1 MDAPE
6 ARLPRIAVTPDEA
19 AIVTG
24 RTRTRIFEAL
34 KNGEI
39 AGRKDGKA
47 VVIEISELERW
58 VRSFPTRGR
67 QAATPAAADGGCCCR
82 RCASLLAQ
90 ANGGAFG
97 TAVFFSQLTR
107 AASAE

>member
-1 MDAPE
+1 METPE
-6 ARLPRIAVTPDEA
+6 AKLPRIAVTPDEA

-39 AGRKDGKA
+39 TGRKDGKA
-47 VVIEISELERW
+47 VIIEIGELERW

-67 QAATPAAADGGCCCR
+67 KAESVAA
-82 RCASLLAQ
+82 
-90 ANGGAFG
+90 
-97 TAVFFSQLTR
+97 
-107 AASAE
+107 

>member
-6 ARLPRIAVTPDEA
+6 AKLPRIAVTPDEA

-47 VVIEISELERW
+47 VVIEISELKRW

-67 QAATPAAADGGCCCR
+67 QAMPPQR
-82 RCASLLAQ
+82 SWRHP
-90 ANGGAFG
+90 
-97 TAVFFSQLTR
+97 
-107 AASAE
+107 

>member
-67 QAATPAAADGGCCCR
+67 QAMPPQRSCDIHDRPFAKALPCKCR
-82 RCASLLAQ
+82 IAKHRL
-90 ANGGAFG
+90 
-97 TAVFFSQLTR
+97 R
-107 AASAE
+107 